1 MSVVFRYIYIYVYL
15 FLFLFIFIFF
25 GGGGGVNSES
35 VIQKLLMNHDLFVCD
50 LFYIILPKKN
60 ISTQINK
67 TVSLVPTNFNLRNQ
81 E

>member
-1 MSVVFRYIYIYVYL
+1 MYF
-15 FLFLFIFIFF
+15 FIIW
-25 GGGGGVNSES
+25 GGGVNSES

-60 ISTQINK
+60 ILTQINT